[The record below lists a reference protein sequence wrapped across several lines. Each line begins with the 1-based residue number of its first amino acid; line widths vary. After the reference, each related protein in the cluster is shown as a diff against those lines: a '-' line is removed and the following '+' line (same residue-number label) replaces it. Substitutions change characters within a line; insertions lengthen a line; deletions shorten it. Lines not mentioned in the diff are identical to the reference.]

1 MLRPIRPNTTI
12 RLLLVGLLAGALGLL
27 FVQLTS
33 INTSPGQT
41 RSSEKVNLALRRTA
55 HHLLR
60 AAGDSTSR
68 IAAIEQPN
76 PQTYRLRLDHAFD
89 YDRLPGLLQ
98 ASFRVHRITD
108 LYDVAVLNCATG
120 TVELGYSAID
130 VAGNQSVPC
139 GGRSIQASCYVLQVT
154 FARPP
159 ATVSPPTNAWPLL
172 ALAGVLAGLV
182 VISWRQQQRT
192 TPPQLVPEKIADN
205 PNLLWFGQS
214 CLDVLGQTLTA
225 GTHQHSLTYR
235 EAKLLR
241 VLASHANQV
250 LERDQ
255 ILKLVWEDEGITVGR
270 SVDVFVSRLRKLL
283 QDDPTIKITAVHGV
297 GYRLEVS

>member
-1 MLRPIRPNTTI
+1 MQRPTRLNATF
-12 RLLLVGLLAGALGLL
+12 RLLLVGLLTGALGLL

-33 INTSPGQT
+33 TTPVAAGEH
-41 RSSEKVNLALRRTA
+41 SSEKVNLALRRTA

-60 AAGDSTSR
+60 AAGDSTST
-68 IAAIEQPN
+68 IAAVEQPT

-98 ASFRVHRITD
+98 ASFRVHQITD

-120 TVELGYSAID
+120 ALELGYSAID
-130 VAGNQSVPC
+130 MADNKSVPC
-139 GGRSIQASCYVLQVT
+139 NGRSMQAGCYVLQVT
-154 FARPP
+154 FAT
-159 ATVSPPTNAWPLL
+159 ATPVSQPTNGWPLL
-172 ALAGVLAGLV
+172 ALAGVLVGLLA
-182 VISWRQQQRT
+182 IAWRQQARIELSQ
-192 TPPQLVPEKIADN
+192 PLPEKRADN
-205 PNLLWFGQS
+205 PNLIHFGQS
-214 CLDVLGQTLTA
+214 CLDVAGQTLVS

-241 VLASHANQV
+241 VLASHANEV

-255 ILKLVWEDEGITVGR
+255 ILKQVWEDEGITVGR

-283 QDDPTIKITAVHGV
+283 HNDPTVRIAAVHGV